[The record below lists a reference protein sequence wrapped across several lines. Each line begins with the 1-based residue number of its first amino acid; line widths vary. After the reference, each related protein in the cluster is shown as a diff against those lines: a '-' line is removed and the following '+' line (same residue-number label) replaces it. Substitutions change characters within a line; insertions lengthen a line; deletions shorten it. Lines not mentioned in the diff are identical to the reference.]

1 MFVIVNNTPVELPDL
16 EAQILLRRG
25 IARLPER
32 ADLPTETRYES
43 SGTAMLP
50 SSAPATVRNRASRPK
65 AHQRRSRS
73 SDPCHVRTRRSF
85 VKLEWDQDVSTW
97 DGTVFR

>member
-32 ADLPTETRYES
+32 ADLPIPTRYES
-43 SGTAMLP
+43 SGIPTLP
-50 SSAPATVRNRASRPK
+50 SSPPATVRK
-65 AHQRRSRS
+65 QRKPSQGS
-73 SDPCHVRTRRSF
+73 SKKVT
-85 VKLEWDQDVSTW
+85 K
-97 DGTVFR
+97 

>member
-32 ADLPTETRYES
+32 ADLPIPTRYES
-43 SGTAMLP
+43 SGTATLP
-50 SSAPATVRNRASRPK
+50 SSPPATVRKPRKPS
-65 AHQRRSRS
+65 QGS
-73 SDPCHVRTRRSF
+73 SKKVT
-85 VKLEWDQDVSTW
+85 K
-97 DGTVFR
+97 

>member
-32 ADLPTETRYES
+32 ADLPIPTRYES
-43 SGTAMLP
+43 SGIPTLP
-50 SSAPATVRNRASRPK
+50 SSPPATVRKPRKPS
-65 AHQRRSRS
+65 QGS
-73 SDPCHVRTRRSF
+73 SKKVT
-85 VKLEWDQDVSTW
+85 K
-97 DGTVFR
+97 

>member
-25 IARLPER
+25 IARLPEQ

-43 SGTAMLP
+43 SGIPTLP
-50 SSAPATVRNRASRPK
+50 SSPPATVRKPRKPS
-65 AHQRRSRS
+65 QGS
-73 SDPCHVRTRRSF
+73 SKKVT
-85 VKLEWDQDVSTW
+85 K
-97 DGTVFR
+97 

>member
-25 IARLPER
+25 IAHLPEQ

-43 SGTAMLP
+43 SGIPTLP
-50 SSAPATVRNRASRPK
+50 SSPPATVRKPRKPS
-65 AHQRRSRS
+65 QGS
-73 SDPCHVRTRRSF
+73 SKKVT
-85 VKLEWDQDVSTW
+85 K
-97 DGTVFR
+97 

>member
-43 SGTAMLP
+43 SGIPTLP
-50 SSAPATVRNRASRPK
+50 SSPPATVRKPRKPS
-65 AHQRRSRS
+65 QGS
-73 SDPCHVRTRRSF
+73 SKKVT
-85 VKLEWDQDVSTW
+85 K
-97 DGTVFR
+97 

>member
-25 IARLPER
+25 IAHLPEQ

-43 SGTAMLP
+43 FGTAMLP
-50 SSAPATVRNRASRPK
+50 SSQQGMARKPRKPS
-65 AHQRRSRS
+65 QGS
-73 SDPCHVRTRRSF
+73 SKKVT
-85 VKLEWDQDVSTW
+85 K
-97 DGTVFR
+97 

>member
-32 ADLPTETRYES
+32 ADLPIPTRYAF
-43 SGTAMLP
+43 SGIQTLP
-50 SSAPATVRNRASRPK
+50 SSPPATVRKPRKPS
-65 AHQRRSRS
+65 QGS
-73 SDPCHVRTRRSF
+73 SKKVT
-85 VKLEWDQDVSTW
+85 K
-97 DGTVFR
+97 

>member
-32 ADLPTETRYES
+32 ADLPTETRYAS
-43 SGTAMLP
+43 SGIPTLP
-50 SSAPATVRNRASRPK
+50 SSPPATVRKPRKPS
-65 AHQRRSRS
+65 QGS
-73 SDPCHVRTRRSF
+73 SKKVT
-85 VKLEWDQDVSTW
+85 K
-97 DGTVFR
+97 